1 LSIKYL
7 NHPEYLEVIFTG
19 QRSSAALSNL
29 IDEVYKECQ
38 KNDLKRILIDLSGA
52 KGELRGFGRF
62 EIGKK
67 VSRVFNIQY
76 KILAIEKEE
85 RINKLAE
92 NTAVNRGANLL
103 VTSDRKKGLD
113 WLLKDN

>member
-1 LSIKYL
+1 MSIKYL
-7 NHPEYLEVIFTG
+7 KHTEYLEVVFTG
-19 QRSSAALSNL
+19 QRSSVALSAL
-29 IDEVYKECQ
+29 IDEVYKQCQ
-38 KNDLKRILIDLSGA
+38 RNDFKRILIDLSGA
-52 KGELRGFGRF
+52 KGELRETGRF
-62 EIGKK
+62 EVGKK
-67 VSRVFNIQY
+67 VSQVFNYLY

>member
-1 LSIKYL
+1 M

-19 QRSSAALSNL
+19 LRSSSALNHL
-29 IDEVYKECQ
+29 IDDVYKQCQ
-38 KNDLKRILIDLSGA
+38 INDLKKILIYLSGA
-52 KGELRGFGRF
+52 KGELRGYGRF
-62 EIGKK
+62 EVGKK
-67 VSRVFNIQY
+67 VSQVFNIQY